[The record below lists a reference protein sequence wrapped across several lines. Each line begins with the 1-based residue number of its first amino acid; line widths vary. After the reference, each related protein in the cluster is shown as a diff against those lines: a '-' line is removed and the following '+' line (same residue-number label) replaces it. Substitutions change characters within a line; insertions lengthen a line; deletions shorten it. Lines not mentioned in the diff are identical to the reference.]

1 MSLQPPR
8 PGRAGPRGPCGS
20 ARRSQPGPA
29 GGGGGARTAAAPGGA
44 GGLSTGPGPAGGS
57 RGRLSRGPRS
67 WAGAGA
73 PRRLRET
80 RRFLRGW
87 ASCRSGLGYQP
98 WATAPVTLTC
108 SGIYCKFLLMTGR
121 GNNKS
126 PPRFMWSFAAFVARA
141 YLTVRILPVLSA
153 WLEVWHWLASY
164 SLAGA
169 ATQSCLCLKYS
180 CLASRRFASFLCGF
194 WSYFQRSTTLQ
205 CCLQVPR
212 AGSFSAWSQ

>member
-108 SGIYCKFLLMTGR
+108 SGIYCEFLLMTGR

-126 PPRFMWSFAAFVARA
+126 PPVSCGLFCVCSTGLPDCPYPTCAQCMAGGVALAGFLQPGWSSD
-141 YLTVRILPVLSA
+141 TELPVS
-153 WLEVWHWLASY
+153 
-164 SLAGA
+164 
-169 ATQSCLCLKYS
+169 
-180 CLASRRFASFLCGF
+180 
-194 WSYFQRSTTLQ
+194 
-205 CCLQVPR
+205 
-212 AGSFSAWSQ
+212 